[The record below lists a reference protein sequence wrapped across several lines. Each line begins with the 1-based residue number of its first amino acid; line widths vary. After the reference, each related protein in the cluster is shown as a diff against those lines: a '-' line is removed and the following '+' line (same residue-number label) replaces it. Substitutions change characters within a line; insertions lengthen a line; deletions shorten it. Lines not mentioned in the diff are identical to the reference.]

1 VELGDWR
8 CIMAEQPLLTPSS
21 AALSLSGHRAPPH
34 GSVMRMLYAHPPAI
48 AVRRRPFIDDCEGED
63 EDVNYIMLRRMLSL
77 YANGNKSTTASVSS
91 MRRHPHLTD
100 HPSLADR
107 MTRYLGATIP
117 LRMQH
122 HFRDSG
128 YFGYTADM
136 LATLSC
142 PSLAVIHPKEAR
154 DFVQLSH
161 AVVDNRPS
169 ERTDE
174 RRGGKRKRRWTR
186 RRIPYG
192 GDRAHSMQYID
203 LYLPSS
209 IDKTSG
215 VDVDDY
221 DYDDDGKIA
230 IRGTL
235 FFVHGGAWGSG
246 RPWMYRLVAPAFL
259 RLNFAVVIV
268 GYRTYPVATTINEQV
283 GDVMMAWEKCGNV
296 LNEFCTFPPESS
308 SRGNDDDANDDTSWV
323 GNIIMGHSSGAHVAM
338 NMLVDWIDIHRL
350 QQDLVAE
357 TTSSS
362 NKLWKPDFFVG
373 LSGPYN
379 ISHHFDYEAGRGVE
393 EISPMKAICGHTRM
407 NFQLSNPTYR
417 FASLLRGRSEDV
429 VNMAII
435 QRLTPPILLVHG
447 IEDATVPFTATS
459 DAGRILRSF
468 GLTRCDEIYL
478 AETGHADV
486 IKHFMFGGEARKLV
500 LDWIIDGLR
509 LDTFGQ
515 VPGLSASQIRS
526 RL

>member
-1 VELGDWR
+1 MV
-8 CIMAEQPLLTPSS
+8 EQPLLTPSS
-21 AALSLSGHRAPPH
+21 AALSLSGHQAPPY

-48 AVRRRPFIDDCEGED
+48 AVRRRPFIDDYEGD
-63 EDVNYIMLRRMLSL
+63 DYDYVNYNMLRRMLSL
-77 YANGNKSTTASVSS
+77 YANGNKSTTSLVSS
-91 MRRHPHLTD
+91 MQRRHPYLTD

-107 MTRYLGATIP
+107 MTRYLRATIP
-117 LRMQH
+117 LRMQR

-128 YFGYTADM
+128 FFGHTADA

-142 PSLAVIHPKEAR
+142 PSLAVIYPKGAR
-154 DFVQLSH
+154 DFVLLSH
-161 AVVDNRPS
+161 AVVDDRPS
-169 ERTDE
+169 ERTE
-174 RRGGKRKRRWTR
+174 RRGVGKRRRRWTR

-209 IDKTSG
+209 IDKTS
-215 VDVDDY
+215 VVV
-221 DYDDDGKIA
+221 DDGKIA
-230 IRGTL
+230 TRGTL

-268 GYRTYPVATTINEQV
+268 GYRTYPVAKTINEQV

-308 SRGNDDDANDDTSWV
+308 SRGNGDDANDDTSWV

-338 NMLVDWIDIHRL
+338 NMLVDWIDKHRL

-429 VNMAII
+429 ENMKII

-500 LDWIIDGLR
+500 LDWIIYGPR
-509 LDTFGQ
+509 LDTCGQ
-515 VPGLSASQIRS
+515 EPGLSTSRIRS

>member
-1 VELGDWR
+1 
-8 CIMAEQPLLTPSS
+8 
-21 AALSLSGHRAPPH
+21 
-34 GSVMRMLYAHPPAI
+34 MRMLYAHPPAI
-48 AVRRRPFIDDCEGED
+48 AVRRRPFIDDYEGD
-63 EDVNYIMLRRMLSL
+63 DDDDVNYNMLRRMLSL
-77 YANGNKSTTASVSS
+77 YANGNKSTTSLVSS
-91 MRRHPHLTD
+91 MQRRHPYLTD
-100 HPSLADR
+100 HPNLADR
-107 MTRYLGATIP
+107 MTRYLRATIP
-117 LRMQH
+117 LRMQR

-128 YFGYTADM
+128 FFGHTADA

-142 PSLAVIHPKEAR
+142 PSLAVIYPKGAR
-154 DFVQLSH
+154 DFVLLSH
-161 AVVDNRPS
+161 AVVDDRPS
-169 ERTDE
+169 ERTE
-174 RRGGKRKRRWTR
+174 RRGVGKRRRRWTR

-209 IDKTSG
+209 IDKTS
-215 VDVDDY
+215 VVV
-221 DYDDDGKIA
+221 DDGKIA
-230 IRGTL
+230 TRGTL

-268 GYRTYPVATTINEQV
+268 GYRTYPVAKTINEQV
-283 GDVMMAWEKCGNV
+283 GDVMMAWEKCGSV

-338 NMLVDWIDIHRL
+338 NMLVDWIDKHRL
-350 QQDLVAE
+350 QHDLVAE

-407 NFQLSNPTYR
+407 NFQLSNPTNR

-429 VNMAII
+429 VNMEII

-500 LDWIIDGLR
+500 LDWIIYGPR
-509 LDTFGQ
+509 LDTCGQ
-515 VPGLSASQIRS
+515 VPGLSASRIRS